1 MIRIRSK
8 CEEDTIQI
16 GKAIGGLLE
25 PGNIVCLDGQ
35 LGAGKTV
42 MSKALAVA
50 LGVDEYVT
58 SPSYTI
64 VNEYSGKVPVYHFD
78 VYRIDDIDE
87 MYEIGYEEYFFGRG
101 ICLIEWASMIHKLLP
116 SDCLFIRIENTEDYM
131 SRDIIIEG
139 NPALLEQF
147 KEVYP
152 C

>member
-8 CEEDTIQI
+8 SEEDTIQI
-16 GKAIGGLLE
+16 GKTIGRLLE

-64 VNEYSGKVPVYHFD
+64 INEYSGKSPVYHFD

-87 MYEIGYEEYFFGRG
+87 MYEIGYEEYFFSEG
-101 ICLIEWASMIHKLLP
+101 ICIIEWASMILELLP
-116 SDCLFIRIENTEDYM
+116 KDCLFIRIENTEDYT
-131 SRDIIIEG
+131 SRDITIEG
-139 NPALLEQF
+139 NSKILELF
-147 KEVYP
+147 KEAYP